1 MHPELSESSKALR
14 TELREYFAKTI
25 SDQDRADLVTQ
36 TEGGPTFDR
45 ILRQMG
51 ADGWL
56 GLGFPTEYG
65 GRGEDPEALFVF
77 YDECIRAG
85 APLSLVTLNTVAPTL
100 MHQGTQE
107 QKDFFLPPI
116 LKGELMFAIG
126 YTEPGAGTDLAS
138 LQTRARIDGDEL
150 VINGNKIYTSA
161 GVFADWVWLA
171 VRTDPDAPR
180 HQGISIVLV
189 PTSAPGFSVTEI
201 HTVGGIS
208 TSATYYEDVRVPLS
222 NVVGELNQG
231 WKLLTGQLNHE
242 RVALAA
248 RNGIAN
254 EMYDE
259 VLRWALEGKAG
270 DRRIYDIP
278 WVRSTLAEVYA
289 LLSAADLMSLRL
301 VADVATNTLGGGDSA
316 AAKVFGTEAVVQ
328 AYGQLQQVLG
338 AAGLLRPGT
347 PGAALEGRVEQLAR
361 RAQNNTFGGGTNE
374 VMRDIVAAKTLGMTL
389 GARRKT
395 DADTTTQK
403 TTEKTTQKVG
413 S

>member
-1 MHPELSESSKALR
+1 MHPELSDSSKALR
-14 TELREYFAKTI
+14 TELREYFARTI

-56 GLGFPTEYG
+56 GLGFPSEYG

-189 PTSAPGFSVTEI
+189 PTSSPGFSVTEI

-208 TSATYYEDVRVPLS
+208 TAATYYEDVRVPLG

-248 RNGIAN
+248 RNGIGN

-259 VLRWALEGKAG
+259 VLRWALEERIG
-270 DRRIYDIP
+270 DRRLYDIP

-316 AAKVFGTEAVVQ
+316 AAKVFGTEAVVK

-389 GARRKT
+389 GARRKP
-395 DADTTTQK
+395 DADKTTQK
-403 TTEKTTQKVG
+403 TTEKAG